1 MKNVKNLKILSIF
14 LAAFWILQSLTLPIS
29 ATEGTELS
37 ETSASEEA
45 APTDSA
51 PEEQEETEET
61 GAPETV
67 SPPAEAPLGGDESS
81 NFGVDA
87 PRALAGPDE
96 LDLDAEA
103 LLLLELNSQTM
114 VYAKNIDTR
123 REPASLTKVM
133 TCLLALEHGNLT
145 DSITVSQEALDD
157 LDPAGSSSGLMAGE
171 VFTLEQLLYCL
182 MIESAND
189 AAPVIAEYVA
199 GSEPAFVEMMN
210 QKAAELGCTGTHF
223 ANTHGLHDEEHY
235 TTARDLAKIMMAA
248 LEYEKFQ
255 EIYSADRYT
264 LAATNLQEERILVT
278 TNYLIDASI
287 TSDYYDER
295 VIGGKTGFT
304 TPAGRCVMCVAES
317 GNLRYL
323 CVVLGASS
331 TGADGS
337 TYFGSFVS
345 ASEALDLGFDSFTFA
360 EVLSPLAPIAQ
371 LPVAHATQSVVVT
384 PAESV
389 TTMLPKDYDKS
400 LLSTRYQLTSEAGLD
415 APLEAGQAVGVVQE
429 YYGSICV
436 GQTDLVTVTG
446 VERNAFGAVVMQVK
460 GEIAQ
465 SPWQFV
471 AIVLAVLLGIFL
483 LLLIWSTW
491 VRRRNRKRRQNRR
504 KGN

>member
-189 AAPVIAEYVA
+189 AP
-199 GSEPAFVEMMN
+199 SRCTRSSSNRRRSMPTSSFP
-210 QKAAELGCTGTHF
+210 KA
-223 ANTHGLHDEEHY
+223 D
-235 TTARDLAKIMMAA
+235 
-248 LEYEKFQ
+248 
-255 EIYSADRYT
+255 
-264 LAATNLQEERILVT
+264 
-278 TNYLIDASI
+278 
-287 TSDYYDER
+287 
-295 VIGGKTGFT
+295 
-304 TPAGRCVMCVAES
+304 
-317 GNLRYL
+317 
-323 CVVLGASS
+323 
-331 TGADGS
+331 
-337 TYFGSFVS
+337 
-345 ASEALDLGFDSFTFA
+345 
-360 EVLSPLAPIAQ
+360 
-371 LPVAHATQSVVVT
+371 
-384 PAESV
+384 
-389 TTMLPKDYDKS
+389 
-400 LLSTRYQLTSEAGLD
+400 STRW
-415 APLEAGQAVGVVQE
+415 
-429 YYGSICV
+429 
-436 GQTDLVTVTG
+436 
-446 VERNAFGAVVMQVK
+446 
-460 GEIAQ
+460 
-465 SPWQFV
+465 PWPCSFR
-471 AIVLAVLLGIFL
+471 ISGH
-483 LLLIWSTW
+483 
-491 VRRRNRKRRQNRR
+491 
-504 KGN
+504 

>member
-1 MKNVKNLKILSIF
+1 
-14 LAAFWILQSLTLPIS
+14 
-29 ATEGTELS
+29 
-37 ETSASEEA
+37 
-45 APTDSA
+45 
-51 PEEQEETEET
+51 
-61 GAPETV
+61 
-67 SPPAEAPLGGDESS
+67 
-81 NFGVDA
+81 
-87 PRALAGPDE
+87 
-96 LDLDAEA
+96 
-103 LLLLELNSQTM
+103 
-114 VYAKNIDTR
+114 
-123 REPASLTKVM
+123 
-133 TCLLALEHGNLT
+133 
-145 DSITVSQEALDD
+145 
-157 LDPAGSSSGLMAGE
+157 
-171 VFTLEQLLYCL
+171 
-182 MIESAND
+182 
-189 AAPVIAEYVA
+189 
-199 GSEPAFVEMMN
+199 MN

-345 ASEALDLGFDSFTFA
+345 ASEALDFGFDSFTFA